1 MADNTLPCGAPKE
14 FRHVQPGSRVE
25 LWMEG
30 PSCTAFL
37 TDALVGSD
45 TGSSQIDHEVLCRPP
60 GDTSRCYSFA
70 AQKGFLYT
78 ITLLTRFLSQQ
89 PTAVFVNL
97 RIIKGLD
104 PQGNPIFHNGTPYRC
119 SMTGKSGDPTQA
131 HHFVIKV
138 RAT

>member
-1 MADNTLPCGAPKE
+1 MADTTPPCGAPQE
-14 FRHVQPGSRVE
+14 FRHVQPNSRVE

-30 PSCTAFL
+30 PSCNAFL
-37 TDALVGSD
+37 TEALVGSD
-45 TGSSQIDHEVLCRPP
+45 TGSSTVAHDVLCRPP
-60 GDTSRCYSFA
+60 GNPSKCYSFT
-70 AQKGFLYT
+70 AQRGFLYT

-89 PTAVFVNL
+89 PVTVLVNL

-104 PQGNPIFHNGTPYRC
+104 PEGDPVFHNRTPYRC